1 MGSSN
6 QDCICRS
13 VFKSTTEEEIRDRY
27 VKVLVKYITQ
37 QEESKR
43 M

>member
-1 MGSSN
+1 MGSRN

-13 VFKSTTEEEIRDRY
+13 VFKSTTDEEIRTRY
-27 VKVLVKYITQ
+27 IQILIKYITQ